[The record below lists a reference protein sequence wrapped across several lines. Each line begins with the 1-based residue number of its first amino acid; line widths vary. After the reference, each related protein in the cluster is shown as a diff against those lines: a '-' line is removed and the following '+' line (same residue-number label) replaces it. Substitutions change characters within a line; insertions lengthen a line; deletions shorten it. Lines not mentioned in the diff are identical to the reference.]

1 MLSQPPARCC
11 ACGSERGARR
21 RCFKGVSRVK
31 NGVPLEEAGQEE
43 AALLALRRLQREELP
58 PGSKVVEE
66 ELSYTGEG
74 AARRLKA
81 LCRCE
86 EEIGLVR
93 KISVE

>member
-1 MLSQPPARCC
+1 M
-11 ACGSERGARR
+11 
-21 RCFKGVSRVK
+21 
-31 NGVPLEEAGQEE
+31 
-43 AALLALRRLQREELP
+43 LALRRLQREELP

-66 ELSYTGEG
+66 ELFYTGEG

-81 LCRCE
+81 VCRCE